1 MQLLAGPDHVVPLAM
16 ESVRLDPQR
25 TKLSLRHLLAGRIA
39 ATIEP
44 RAHDEAAA
52 VAGVADEVDD
62 RLVGPQG
69 TTAPVDRDER
79 EEAVLDLVPLA
90 RARRE
95 VADTDRH
102 AELVGDSL
110 ELVLP
115 HVRPVAVAA
124 ARVGGDEELSRF
136 GVALR
141 ADLGPPRLDRGD
153 GKDRRVVVDA
163 DADEAVVG
171 GEVIHAVRN
180 RLADRVGREVVDV
193 DQFGLALR
201 IPLAP
206 RVLEVADQFLLL
218 GVDGDDRHTALDA
231 VLGLGVDVL
240 ELRVAIRVLGAFDG
254 LVRRLQAVAVVAKE
268 PGDRPVADLD
278 VVLREQ
284 FLGQHHRALARPAQR
299 RLGVAACDRVDEL
312 LERGPHLGVQ
322 DFERSL
328 AGTTPNLDDV
338 LGPRARAC
346 LVSTL
351 AHRADRHSGRA
362 RHHGH
367 AAVPD
372 RTRLR
377 ARPKSPRAFIHG
389 RLQQAPLLAY
399 RLLRVHG
406 GGRSRRPNPVDP
418 SPVDFDA
425 DSIDSPFRE
434 PLAPPDRQLS
444 PPTGRRQA
452 VQARTRRFAALA
464 RRSSRRSPTIWPRTC
479 SPRTPRSRTSGRPWW
494 RVQTDGSRRSIS
506 ASSSWPARSSTGSA
520 PMRTSASCT

>member
-338 LGPRARAC
+338 LGPRARASSRP
-346 LVSTL
+346 LRTVL
-351 AHRADRHSGRA
+351 IAIPVARATMATPPYPIAPASVPAQSRRA
-362 RHHGH
+362 RSSMVAFSRRHFSRTVFSGFTAEVDH
-367 AAVPD
+367 AGQILSIPL
-372 RTRLR
+372 RSISTPTRSTRPFGSPYGPPGFAPGLAGLDTR
-377 ARPKSPRAFIHG
+377 APRAT
-389 RLQQAPLLAY
+389 PPWP
-399 RLLRVHG
+399 
-406 GGRSRRPNPVDP
+406 RRP
-418 SPVDFDA
+418 STT
-425 DSIDSPFRE
+425 SSSCCR
-434 PLAPPDRQLS
+434 
-444 PPTGRRQA
+444 GRHGSW
-452 VQARTRRFAALA
+452 
-464 RRSSRRSPTIWPRTC
+464 RSSRVREH
-479 SPRTPRSRTSGRPWW
+479 G
-494 RVQTDGSRRSIS
+494 
-506 ASSSWPARSSTGSA
+506 GSA
-520 PMRTSASCT
+520 QHRPSCC